1 MQRCANTF
9 CNHCI
14 IFDFVSNLIV
24 VIATV
29 GSRHRTDDVSYS

>member
-9 CNHCI
+9 FHQ
-14 IFDFVSNLIV
+14 IFDFVSNSIV